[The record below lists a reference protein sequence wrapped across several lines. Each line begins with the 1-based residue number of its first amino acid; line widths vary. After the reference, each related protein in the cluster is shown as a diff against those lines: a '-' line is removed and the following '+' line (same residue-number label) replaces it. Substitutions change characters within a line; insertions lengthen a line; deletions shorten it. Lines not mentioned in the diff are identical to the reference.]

1 MTDQAVGDAAVPS
14 PPQLRQGAGA
24 FAGISLGL
32 FLLAAAAL
40 GYAFLVGAYG
50 SALLSFLALLAL
62 SIPTL
67 ILVAVWVEVQVDNR
81 RAIRRYEAEVA
92 RSTRV

>member
-1 MTDQAVGDAAVPS
+1 VPS
-14 PPQLRQGAGA
+14 PPQLRRGPGA

-67 ILVAVWVEVQVDNR
+67 IPVAVWVEVQVDNR